1 MAKNSELCFVVT
13 AVIVVLS
20 TIAVTLGLANA
31 QQSQSMNNSS
41 NATSGGGA
49 NMSNFPTRTTPGNI
63 TNSTAAANVTME
75 PPGK

>member
-1 MAKNSELCFVVT
+1 MAKDSEFCFVVT
-13 AVIVVLS
+13 AVLVVLS
-20 TIAVTLGLANA
+20 TTAVMLGPAYA
-31 QQSQSMNNSS
+31 QQNQSMNNSS